1 MNYQEFCAWILEQL
15 QDYYGEEAQV
25 EIRQIQKNNGIML
38 SGLLVMEPETGMAPT
53 IYLEEFFSEYENG
66 TPLEVITKRIIHIYE
81 ANKME
86 EPVDF
91 SYFSDYKQVQ
101 EQIVYKLIGREKN
114 REMLERVPWVPVL
127 DMALVFVYLLP
138 KEAVISGTIMIYNS
152 HLQIWGID
160 TNTLYEQAKANTKR
174 LYPPLLQDMETLLK
188 EWMDTKSGDSRKQK
202 EGDTMQEKEAAD
214 VLEKPLRASSK
225 TMYVLTNQKRTMGA
239 AVILYEGLLK
249 KLAEEWESDIFI
261 LPSSIHECILIP
273 EKGGHLQKNLEE
285 MVRTV
290 NETQLSQEER
300 LSDRVYYYSRRE
312 DKILYQKP

>member
-160 TNTLYEQAKANTKR
+160 TDTLYEQAKANTSR

-188 EWMDTKSGDSRKQK
+188 EWMAG
-202 EGDTMQEKEAAD
+202 AD

-239 AVILYEGLLK
+239 AAILYEGFLK
-249 KLAEEWESDIFI
+249 NLAEEWESDIFI

>member
-1 MNYQEFCAWILEQL
+1 MNYREFCAWIVEQL
-15 QDYYGEEAQV
+15 QNYYGEEAQV

-38 SGLLVMEPETGMAPT
+38 SGLLVKEPKMDVAPT

-66 TPLEVITKRIIHIYE
+66 TPLEAITERIIHIYE

-86 EPVDF
+86 EPLDF

-114 REMLERVPWVPVL
+114 REMLKKVPWVPIL
-127 DMALVFVYLLP
+127 DMALVFTYLLP
-138 KEAVISGTIMIYNS
+138 KEAVISGTIMIYHS

-160 TNTLYEQAKANTKR
+160 TDTLYEQAKANMKR

-188 EWMDTKSGDSRKQK
+188 EWVGLKSGDSRKRK
-202 EGDTMQEKEAAD
+202 EVDTVQEKEAAN
-214 VLEKPLRASSK
+214 VLEKPLRASRK

-249 KLAEEWESDIFI
+249 KLSEEWESNIFI

-273 EKGGHLQKNLEE
+273 EREGLLQKNLEE

-300 LSDRVYYYSRRE
+300 LSDRVYYYSREE